1 MDVRLDPI
9 GPVNRFIIWVFTG
22 KKPRVLRRMVSIIFH
37 IELPTLQFPL
47 RMTHPYGIIISG
59 DVVLGKNVT
68 VFQGVTIGSK
78 RDGKKA
84 GSPTIEDDVC
94 IFPNAVLIGRIKV
107 GRGAIVAPGSVVIE
121 DVPAGATVAGNP
133 AKVIHQAYKQEE
145 LVL

>member
-9 GPVNRFIIWVFTG
+9 GPVNRFIIWAFTG
-22 KKPRVLRRMVSIIFH
+22 KKPRVLRRIVSIIFH
-37 IELPTLQFPL
+37 VELPVLQSPL
-47 RMTHPYGIIISG
+47 RMTHPYGIIVSG

-84 GSPTIEDDVC
+84 GSPIIEDDVC
-94 IFPNAVLIGRIKV
+94 IFPNAVLIGRITV
-107 GRGAIVAPGSVVIE
+107 GRGAVVAPGSIVID

-133 AKVIHQAYKQEE
+133 AKVIFQADNPDK
-145 LVL
+145 LAL